1 MRRERLSVPQ
11 EVRLLAPFAALQ
23 VDAYIASHDVKY
35 TAPLPT
41 SWRLRPSMADPTIVP
56 LIPLPNHPAYV
67 SNAAIIASA
76 AAELVGYMF
85 PQEAAYWQ
93 YLGEEAGLSRI
104 YGGIHYPSDERA
116 GNQMGKSIAA
126 LAIQRDQ
133 LNGP

>member
-1 MRRERLSVPQ
+1 MRWCAVSGSACLGRCGCWRRLP
-11 EVRLLAPFAALQ
+11 PCY
-23 VDAYIASHDVKY
+23 VDAYIAAHDAKY
-35 TAPLPT
+35 TY
-41 SWRLRPSMADPTIVP
+41 WRLRPSMADSTIVP
-56 LIPLPNHPAYV
+56 LIPVPNHPAYV

-76 AAELVGYMF
+76 VAELVGYMF
-85 PQEAAYWQ
+85 PQEAAQWQ

-104 YGGIHYPSDERA
+104 YAGIHYPSDERA

>member
-1 MRRERLSVPQ
+1 
-11 EVRLLAPFAALQ
+11 
-23 VDAYIASHDVKY
+23 
-35 TAPLPT
+35 
-41 SWRLRPSMADPTIVP
+41 
-56 LIPLPNHPAYV
+56 
-67 SNAAIIASA
+67 
-76 AAELVGYMF
+76 MF